1 MVCLPFLKTV
11 FDMKNKKNI
20 ENTFGS
26 QSFFF
31 FFVQDSDIILVV
43 TYVAQMHYIGQ

>member
-31 FFVQDSDIILVV
+31 FLFKTATLS
-43 TYVAQMHYIGQ
+43 